1 MNQRRGREP
10 LEVSP
15 AAFARGSP
23 ALTRGLGNVVFAPV
37 DALDSGADYV
47 VGKLASA
54 FGAAPPSPVTSAH
67 DYYNRA
73 FVAPAGPPETKIE
86 KRIRSATRSFGT
98 DAPALLLSGGL
109 GAAGARSGVTPAEQ
123 MAPGLLDKIRAPANS
138 AAHIVDPNNPTVR
151 EAMGFVATK
160 LRDMV
165 PNFINALH
173 PSNVANAVRASSV
186 QGAADATLRQIARRP
201 GTVAFGDFA
210 RDWRGEKRRQ
220 A

>member
-1 MNQRRGREP
+1 MLSIVERTN
-10 LEVSP
+10 
-15 AAFARGSP
+15 
-23 ALTRGLGNVVFAPV
+23 
-37 DALDSGADYV
+37 V

-73 FVAPAGPPETKIE
+73 FVEPAGPPETKIE
-86 KRIRSATRSFGT
+86 KQIRGATRSFGT

-109 GAAGARSGVTPAEQ
+109 SAAGARSGVTPAEQ

-138 AAHIVDPNNPTVR
+138 VAHIVDPNNPTVR

-165 PNFINALH
+165 PNSINALH
-173 PSNVANAVRASSV
+173 PSNVANAVRASNV

-201 GTVAFGDFA
+201 A
-210 RDWRGEKRRQ
+210 RSPSGILLETGAVRNGVKRKTQRKRLLRTNRMVS
-220 A
+220 

>member
-1 MNQRRGREP
+1 M
-10 LEVSP
+10 SP

-86 KRIRSATRSFGT
+86 KQIRSATRSFGT

-109 GAAGARSGVTPAEQ
+109 GAAGARSAEQ
-123 MAPGLLDKIRAPANS
+123 MAPGLLDKIGAPANS

-173 PSNVANAVRASSV
+173 PSNVANAVRASNV
-186 QGAADATLRQIARRP
+186 QGAADATLR
-201 GTVAFGDFA
+201 
-210 RDWRGEKRRQ
+210 RDDPYPAGRLQSALISR
-220 A
+220 AT